1 MTLRVAAKQR
11 VGFTLSKP
19 EAAMS
24 AIHAVASDHKMVW
37 RGGDFTKDDIAFDLT
52 ARHAAALEDV
62 LSRVRNKE
70 LADIAPA
77 DCRHPA
83 LDADLEKVFDNIQ
96 EGRGIVIVRGIPVA
110 NHSVDDVGRLFW
122 ALGAHFGRGVSQ
134 SALGDVLGYVRD
146 ETPPGGE
153 ESARGYTS
161 RRELSLHCDLAH
173 IVGLMCVRQARAG
186 GESQYAAGLAVHNEI
201 AATRPDLLPVLYRGF
216 PYHRRGEEAAD
227 QPCVTPYDI
236 PVFSVHDGRMSVFM
250 VREIFNAAFRELKR
264 AFTREEIEAIDLF
277 RATAQ
282 RLQFETRLEPGEA
295 TFLNNYTVMHA
306 RSEFE
311 DWDEPEQKRLMLRLW
326 LDAER
331 KQRPVV
337 REIHIYENKDGR
349 SGIDYQPGRTRP
361 GADYRAPDEVV
372 RQLVAAE

>member
-1 MTLRVAAKQR
+1 MT
-11 VGFTLSKP
+11 
-19 EAAMS
+19 
-24 AIHAVASDHKMVW
+24 AIHRVTANPKMIW
-37 RGGDFTKDDIAFDLT
+37 RGGDFTKDQIAFDLT
-52 ARHAAALEDV
+52 ARHAAALED
-62 LSRVRNKE
+62 LLQRTAKTE
-70 LADIAPA
+70 IAEILPA

-83 LDADLEKVFDNIQ
+83 LDADLERVFDEIQ

-110 NHSVDDVGRLFW
+110 NHPVEDVKRMFW

-134 SALGDVLGYVRD
+134 SALGDVLGMMRD

-161 RRELSLHCDLAH
+161 RRELSLHVDLAQ
-173 IVGLMCVRQARAG
+173 IVGLMCVRQARSG
-186 GESQYAAGLAVHNEI
+186 GKSQYAAGLAIHNEI

-216 PYHRRGEEAAD
+216 PYHRRGEEAPD
-227 QPCVTPYDI
+227 QPCITPYDI
-236 PVFSVHDGRMSVFM
+236 PVFSVRDGRMSVFM

-264 AFTREEIEAIDLF
+264 AFTPEEIQAIDLF
-277 RATAQ
+277 RATAK
-282 RLQFETRLEPGEA
+282 RLQFETRLEAGEA

-331 KQRPVV
+331 KCRPVV
-337 REIHIYENKDGR
+337 LEIHIYENKGGR
-349 SGIDYQPGRTRP
+349 SGIDYQPGRLP
-361 GADYRAPDEVV
+361 AVASYRAPDELV
-372 RQLVAAE
+372 RQPVAAE

>member
-1 MTLRVAAKQR
+1 MT
-11 VGFTLSKP
+11 
-19 EAAMS
+19 
-24 AIHAVASDHKMVW
+24 AIHHVPSDHKMIW

-62 LSRVRNKE
+62 LRRTAKSDI
-70 LADIAPA
+70 ADITPA

-83 LDADLEKVFDNIQ
+83 LDADLEGVFDEIQ

-110 NHSVDDVGRLFW
+110 NHSVDEVSRMFW

-134 SALGDVLGYVRD
+134 SARGDVLGQVQD

-161 RRELSLHCDLAH
+161 RRELSLHNDLAQ

-186 GESQYAAGLAVHNEI
+186 GESQYASGLAIHNAI
-201 AATRPDLLPVLYRGF
+201 AVARPDLLPVLYRGF
-216 PYHRRGEEAAD
+216 PYHRRGEEAPS
-227 QPCVTPYDI
+227 QPCITPYDI
-236 PVFSVHDGRMSVFM
+236 PVFSMREGQLSMFM
-250 VREIFNAAFRELKR
+250 VGEILNAAFRELKR
-264 AFTREEIEAIDLF
+264 TFTPQEIEAIDLF
-277 RATAQ
+277 RATAK

-311 DWDEPEQKRLMLRLW
+311 DWDEPAKKRLMLRLW

-331 KQRPVV
+331 NQRPVT
-337 REIHIYENKDGR
+337 RSIHIYENKGGR
-349 SGIDYQPGRTRP
+349 SGIDYQPGRLP
-361 GADYRAPDEVV
+361 AVAAYRAPDEVV
-372 RQLVAAE
+372 RQPVAAK

>member
-1 MTLRVAAKQR
+1 
-11 VGFTLSKP
+11 
-19 EAAMS
+19 
-24 AIHAVASDHKMVW
+24 

-52 ARHAAALEDV
+52 ARHRAALEDI
-62 LSRVRNKE
+62 LHRTPKTAI
-70 LADIAPA
+70 ADILPA

-83 LDADLEKVFDNIQ
+83 LDADLERVFDDIQ
-96 EGRGIVIVRGIPVA
+96 DGRGIVIVRGIPVEDY
-110 NHSVDDVGRLFW
+110 SVDEVQRLFW

-134 SALGDVLGYVRD
+134 SARGDVLGLVRD

-161 RRELSLHCDLAH
+161 RRELSLHTDLGQ

-186 GESQYAAGLAVHNEI
+186 GFSQYASGLAVHQEI
-201 AATRPDLLPVLYRGF
+201 AAARPDLLPVLYRGF
-216 PYHRRGEEAAD
+216 PYHRRGEEAPG

-236 PVFSVHDGRMSVFM
+236 PVFSVTRGEMSVFM

-264 AFTREEIEAIDLF
+264 TFTPEEIEAIDLF
-277 RATAQ
+277 RTTAQ
-282 RLQFETRLEPGEA
+282 RLQFETRLEAGEA

-306 RSEFE
+306 RSEFD
-311 DWDEPEQKRLMLRLW
+311 DWDEPERKRLMLRLW

-337 REIHIYENKDGR
+337 PTIHIYENKGGR
-349 SGIDYQPGRTRP
+349 SGIDCQPGRLP
-361 GADYRAPDEVV
+361 AVAAYRTPDELV
-372 RQLVAAE
+372 RQPQAAE